1 MSAYY
6 WQNKHKK
13 SPITRKSLPKTIN
26 IVILRKSQPCKDAF
40 MSTIANMLQQ
50 YAEQNQLLS
59 FEGTME
65 TIITGVYFHRASKSS
80 PRQPLIYNSGIIV
93 VGQGHKVIH
102 FTDHKIQYGAGDY

>member
-65 TIITGVYFHRASKSS
+65 TIITGVYFIAPVKARRDS
-80 PRQPLIYNSGIIV
+80 RLFITLGLLWSGKGI
-93 VGQGHKVIH
+93 K
-102 FTDHKIQYGAGDY
+102 